1 MRAGEHHD
9 QFVVDPIQGGAG
21 TSTNMNA
28 NEVIANLALE
38 QLGHDRGQYDIVHPL
53 EHVNLG
59 QSTND
64 VYPTAIKTALH
75 GAVGEVLST
84 LRTLR
89 QAFEDKA
96 AELVTTVKL
105 GRTQLQ
111 DAVPMTL
118 GQEFNA
124 FAGTLA
130 KDETELVGARR
141 QLCELNLGGTAIGT
155 ALNSHP
161 DFRTHALAE
170 LRSITG
176 IQELHSAADLVES
189 TQDTGAF
196 VHLSGTL
203 KRTAVKLSKICND
216 LRLLSSG
223 PRAGLHE
230 IALPAVQ
237 AGSSMMPGKINPVIP
252 EVVNQVAFEVIGN
265 DLTVTLAAEAGQLQL
280 NAFEPIIARSLL
292 ASTAHLTA
300 AMRVLDGTVR
310 RRHHRQRRTPR
321 PPRTRIH
328 GHGDPPEPGARLQ
341 TRRRTRRRGARCRW
355 RRPRTSPEQRPARRS
370 PGPADRGRRHHPGI
384 GGPARSGASRGRS
397 AMSTEQ
403 RVAVVTGGNRGIGL
417 EICRQLA
424 DRGYQV
430 VLAARDAGRAA
441 KLAAELD
448 ASRPGAVTSVRL
460 DVAEAGS
467 VQTAF
472 REIRERHHRI
482 DVLVNNAGIA
492 VDGPDHRPSAPD
504 LAVVLRTLE
513 TNLLGAW
520 RCCAEVVPSMHE
532 RGYGRIVNLSSTM
545 ASLELTRTSTSPAYR
560 ISKTGLNMLT
570 RTLAAELD
578 GTGILVNAASPGYT
592 LTDMSP
598 DAQRPVRAGADTP
611 VWLATLPDTGPT
623 GGFFF
628 DRETLAW

>member
-1 MRAGEHHD
+1 MRTHADFSAPTRQSGASPVRTEHDLLGEHAVPAAALYGIHTARALANFDITGDTLGRYPLLIQALAAVKQAAAAANARCGSLDPTIAGAIIDACRLVRAGEHHD

-53 EHVNLG
+53 EHVNFG

-300 AMRVLDGTVR
+300 AMRALTELCVVGITANGEHLARRARESTVTVTHLSPVLGYKLAR
-310 RRHHRQRRTPR
+310 RARR
-321 PPRTRIH
+321 
-328 GHGDPPEPGARLQ
+328 GGAR
-341 TRRRTRRRGARCRW
+341 RRW

-370 PGPADRGRRHHPGI
+370 PGAADRGRGHHPRI

-397 AMSTEQ
+397 AMS
-403 RVAVVTGGNRGIGL
+403 
-417 EICRQLA
+417 
-424 DRGYQV
+424 
-430 VLAARDAGRAA
+430 
-441 KLAAELD
+441 K
-448 ASRPGAVTSVRL
+448 P
-460 DVAEAGS
+460 
-467 VQTAF
+467 
-472 REIRERHHRI
+472 
-482 DVLVNNAGIA
+482 
-492 VDGPDHRPSAPD
+492 
-504 LAVVLRTLE
+504 
-513 TNLLGAW
+513 
-520 RCCAEVVPSMHE
+520 
-532 RGYGRIVNLSSTM
+532 
-545 ASLELTRTSTSPAYR
+545 
-560 ISKTGLNMLT
+560 
-570 RTLAAELD
+570 
-578 GTGILVNAASPGYT
+578 
-592 LTDMSP
+592 
-598 DAQRPVRAGADTP
+598 
-611 VWLATLPDTGPT
+611 
-623 GGFFF
+623 
-628 DRETLAW
+628 

>member
-1 MRAGEHHD
+1 MRTHADLSAATRQSGASTVRIEHDLLGEHAVPAAALYGIHTARALANFDITGDTLARYPLLIQALAAVKQAAAAANQRCGRLDPTIAAAIIEACQLVRAGEHHD

-28 NEVIANLALE
+28 NEVIANLAIE
-38 QLGHDRGQYDIVHPL
+38 QLGHHRGEYDIVHPL

-75 GAVGEVLST
+75 GAVGELLET

-89 QAFEDKA
+89 QAFEVKA
-96 AELVTTVKL
+96 AELATTVKL

-176 IQELHSAADLVES
+176 IRELHSAADLVEA

-300 AMRVLDGTVR
+300 AMRVLTERCVVGITANGEHLARRARESVVTVTHLSPVLGYARAGELATEVIAAGGGVLELALSKGLLDEVQARQIEDAAIAQASGVR
-310 RRHHRQRRTPR
+310 RQA
-321 PPRTRIH
+321 I
-328 GHGDPPEPGARLQ
+328 
-341 TRRRTRRRGARCRW
+341 
-355 RRPRTSPEQRPARRS
+355 
-370 PGPADRGRRHHPGI
+370 
-384 GGPARSGASRGRS
+384 ASRGPS

-417 EICRQLA
+417 EI
-424 DRGYQV
+424 
-430 VLAARDAGRAA
+430 
-441 KLAAELD
+441 
-448 ASRPGAVTSVRL
+448 
-460 DVAEAGS
+460 
-467 VQTAF
+467 F
-472 REIRERHHRI
+472 HR
-482 DVLVNNAGIA
+482 
-492 VDGPDHRPSAPD
+492 
-504 LAVVLRTLE
+504 
-513 TNLLGAW
+513 
-520 RCCAEVVPSMHE
+520 
-532 RGYGRIVNLSSTM
+532 
-545 ASLELTRTSTSPAYR
+545 
-560 ISKTGLNMLT
+560 
-570 RTLAAELD
+570 
-578 GTGILVNAASPGYT
+578 
-592 LTDMSP
+592 
-598 DAQRPVRAGADTP
+598 
-611 VWLATLPDTGPT
+611 
-623 GGFFF
+623 
-628 DRETLAW
+628 